1 MRIVK
6 EHDERKKEILDAA
19 SKLFATKG
27 YEKCTINDIL
37 KEVNIAKG
45 TFYYYFKSKEEV
57 MDEIVARFTE
67 KAFASAKAVIEKV
80 DLEPEDK
87 LLQIF
92 LAMRI
97 KDEQSEEILDELHKP
112 ENALM
117 HQKTLNDLV
126 TVMAPLLAQ
135 VIEEGN
141 QKGIW
146 KCKYP
151 LQYMQ
156 IFLAATTL
164 TDEGMFEISS
174 EEQTKILTALISIL
188 ENMLSVKEGTY
199 EKKLLEYWN
208 NNDNNSICF
217 RK

>member
-27 YEKCTINDIL
+27 YGKCTINDIL
-37 KEVNIAKG
+37 KEVQIAKG

-57 MDEIVARFTE
+57 MDEIVASFT
-67 KAFASAKAVIEKV
+67 KQTVTDVKMIIEKM

-97 KDEQSEEILDELHKP
+97 KDNQSEEILDELHKP

-117 HQKTLNDLV
+117 HQKTLNQLI

-135 VIEEGN
+135 VIDEGI
-141 QKGIW
+141 QKGTW

-156 IFLAATTL
+156 IFLAAATTL
-164 TDEGMFEISS
+164 TDEGIFEISS

-188 ENMLSVKEGTY
+188 ENMLSIKEGTY

-208 NNDNNSICF
+208 NN
-217 RK
+217 